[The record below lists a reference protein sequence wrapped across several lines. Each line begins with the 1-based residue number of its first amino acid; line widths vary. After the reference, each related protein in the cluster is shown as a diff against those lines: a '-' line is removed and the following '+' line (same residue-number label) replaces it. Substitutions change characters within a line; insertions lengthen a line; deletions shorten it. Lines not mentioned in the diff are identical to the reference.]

1 MIAVD
6 AVDLGAGV
14 SRAGA
19 PRAAIVLDTA
29 GPVIGIA
36 AFENGVCVWAAQERI
51 VQGADGWLL
60 PAMAAACERLGGL
73 GPEDRL
79 VVGVGPGAFTGVR
92 VGVAAVLGLAESVGC
107 RVIPVSSLA
116 LRAAALPGHARVV
129 VALDARKEKVYVG
142 EFDTRGLIPTPLQE
156 ERDILPDAAFLGEG
170 LVTGEGACV
179 YSERLGALQLAAEPD
194 ACTMEAAGCFL
205 GGVSLDPAAV
215 QLAYLRGEDQVVT
228 LKKR

>member
-1 MIAVD
+1 MEPSA
-6 AVDLGAGV
+6 GGPSAGV
-14 SRAGA
+14 

-29 GPVIGIA
+29 GPVIGLA
-36 AFENGVCVWAAQERI
+36 AFVDGACVWSAQERI

-60 PAMAAACERLGGL
+60 PGIAAACARVGGL
-73 GPEDRL
+73 GPADRL

-107 RVIPVSSLA
+107 RVVPVSSLA
-116 LRAAALPGHARVV
+116 LRAAAFPGHARVV
-129 VALDARKEKVYVG
+129 VALDARKDKVYVC
-142 EFDTRGLIPTPLQE
+142 EFDTRGVVPAPLQD
-156 ERDILPDAAFLGEG
+156 ERDVLPEAAFIGSG

-179 YSERLGALQLAAEPD
+179 YRERLGVLELGANAD
-194 ACTMEAAGCFL
+194 ACAMEAAGCFL
-205 GGVSLDPAAV
+205 GGVALDPAAV